1 MSLTKV
7 TFSMIQG
14 ANFNVQDFGAKGD
27 GVTDDTAAIQAAV
40 NAVPFFPMPEDVT
53 KGGWTVYFPP
63 GRYLISQTI
72 VIGLRRI
79 ILRGPGLIGSNG
91 AAIVTADPD
100 VTMIDYY
107 TGNFDTLSVYG
118 LQFEGPGADTGTGSA
133 LIVGRPAQPNYDFRI
148 ENCWFAK
155 IPQACLLAKT
165 GDGFHVSSCAME
177 LSNFGISIT
186 ETSLL
191 GYAGQ
196 CVISDNRFSYNKFAG
211 VIATAPQTQNMVI
224 VGNLFTGNGSG
235 YPPPVTNG
243 AAIILQNTGAAIKN
257 TLIASNNFFDNYQ
270 DIRIIG
276 ASYASSN
283 TGIVGTN
290 IVANSFDRTHE
301 ASITNEGAKTSITAN
316 KFLDVCWLSIAGNN
330 AINVIGAADETSVS
344 SNSVSNDLG
353 PAVPLYSLSLGA
365 TTTNTIIGE
374 NYFTGTFGGIFVA
387 TGATW
392 QYMPNGLFAKDA
404 LVFPSSFLNGWVNVG
419 SGYADGSFFKT
430 SDGIVSLNGNVS
442 SGTPNSIIFQL
453 PVGYRPNNNV
463 RLKTANFADDA
474 YVEIDTSGNV
484 TLFGTPTTWYSL
496 DGLSFVGA

>member
-1 MSLTKV
+1 
-7 TFSMIQG
+7 MIQG

-27 GVTDDTAAIQAAV
+27 GVTDDTVAIQAAV
-40 NAVPFFPMPEDVT
+40 NAVPAYPLPENTT

-72 VIGLRRI
+72 VVGLRRI

-91 AAIVTADPD
+91 AAIVTADPN

-107 TGNFDTLSVYG
+107 TNNFDTLSVYG

-133 LIVGRPAQPNYDFRI
+133 LIVGRPAQPNYDFRV

-155 IPQACLLAKT
+155 IPQAFLFAKT

-177 LSNFGISIT
+177 ISNYGIIIT
-186 ETSLL
+186 EASLL

-211 VIATAPQTQNMVI
+211 IRATAPQTQNMVI
-224 VGNLFTGNGSG
+224 VGNLFTGNGSN

-243 AAIILQNTGAAIKN
+243 AAIALENTGAAIKN

-270 DIRIIG
+270 DIKIIG
-276 ASYASSN
+276 ASSAALN

-290 IVANSFDRTHE
+290 IVGNSFDRTHE
-301 ASITNEGAKTSITAN
+301 APITNEGAKTSITSN
-316 KFLDVCWLSIAGNN
+316 KFLDVCWLSVSGNN
-330 AINVIGAADETSVS
+330 AINVIGTADRTSVS

-353 PAVPLYSLSLGA
+353 PAVPNYSLNLET

-374 NYFTGTFGGIFVA
+374 NYFTGSIAGVFIG

-392 QYMPNGLFAKDA
+392 QYMPNGFFAKDA
-404 LVFPSSFLNGWVNVG
+404 FNTPSSLQNGWTNAG
-419 SGYADGSFFKT
+419 GGY
-430 SDGIVSLNGNVS
+430 SDVAYWSDSQGMVSLVGNVTG
-442 SGTPNSIIFQL
+442 GTINTVLFQL
-453 PVGYRPNNNV
+453 PAKYRPKFNT
-463 RLKTANFADDA
+463 RITIASSSGAGYA
-474 YVEIDTSGNV
+474 QISTTGNV
-484 TLFGTPTTWYSL
+484 TLFVAGNTWVSL
-496 DGLSFVGA
+496 DGVSFVGV